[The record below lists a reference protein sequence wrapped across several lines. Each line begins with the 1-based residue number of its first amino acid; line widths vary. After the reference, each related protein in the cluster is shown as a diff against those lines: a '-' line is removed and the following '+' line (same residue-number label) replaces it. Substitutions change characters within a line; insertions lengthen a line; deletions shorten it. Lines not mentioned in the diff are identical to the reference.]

1 MPYVDVTIAGI
12 PVTLG
17 KIKVKDFIANVL
29 PKATNSDVAVLR
41 TAYRFYR
48 SSEAALVLKFNI
60 AKDAG
65 KKRPKGYNAR
75 KHWAAEGHK
84 ACLKFGKAMVVAV
97 EPLGVLLEKAEAY
110 AMVSSAEVPV
120 ELTAL
125 EQAIIDMAKASNID
139 LAKLA
144 SL

>member
-29 PKATNSDVAVLR
+29 PKATNRDIAVLR

-97 EPLGVLLEKAEAY
+97 EPKAEAY

>member
-1 MPYVDVTIAGI
+1 MPYVDVTIACI

-97 EPLGVLLEKAEAY
+97 EPKAEAY
-110 AMVSSAEVPV
+110 AMISSAEVPV

>member
-97 EPLGVLLEKAEAY
+97 EPKAEAY
-110 AMVSSAEVPV
+110 AMISSAEVPV